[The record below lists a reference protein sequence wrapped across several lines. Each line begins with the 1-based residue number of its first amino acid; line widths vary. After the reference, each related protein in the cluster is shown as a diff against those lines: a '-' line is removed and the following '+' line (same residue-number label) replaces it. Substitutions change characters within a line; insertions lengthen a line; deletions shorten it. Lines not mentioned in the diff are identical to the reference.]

1 MWSMARLQRTAPS
14 VVLAIAWMVCV
25 GCSGDGGPASEQPV
39 KTPSPASE
47 DTVASTGSDEVLLSY
62 AGELTKRHRLWE
74 ENRIGQ
80 WRLQEPG
87 QGETSKTHSSP
98 PYEGVRALEENIL
111 ISDTIARVELLSVS
125 TSVRR
130 YTWAS
135 PTDRYVAT
143 LEFRFRVH
151 EYLKDSG
158 PNEITAFV
166 TDNTNPQGTAEEA
179 RELLADIAARRP
191 TRWDDRQA
199 IVFMVADWEW
209 VPDTSASDI
218 YYMGIISAFGG
229 DGYTIESRH
238 RRNWLPAAAATAEAG
253 GRRGVVSPPD
263 PEDQEFLL
271 EPPDEPYTVA
281 PATIRLNDLKA
292 KIASIEA
299 EVTADGGLQE

>member
-1 MWSMARLQRTAPS
+1 MVGLQRTAAAAI
-14 VVLAIAWMVCV
+14 LAIACMVCI
-25 GCSGDGGPASEQPV
+25 GCSDDGGPVSEQLV
-39 KTPSPASE
+39 KTPSPESE
-47 DTVASTGSDEVLLSY
+47 AAAASTGSDEGLLSY
-62 AGELTKRHRLWE
+62 VEELTKRHRLWE

-87 QGETSKTHSSP
+87 QEETSKTHSLP
-98 PYEGVRALEENIL
+98 PSEGLRALEESIL

-151 EYLKDSG
+151 EYLKGSG

-166 TDNTNPQGTAEEA
+166 TDNTNPQATTEEA
-179 RELLADIAARRP
+179 QKLLADVAARRP
-191 TRWDDRQA
+191 TQWDNRQA
-199 IVFMVADWEW
+199 IVLMVADWEW
-209 VPDTSASDI
+209 VPDTSASDT
-218 YYMGIISAFGG
+218 YYMATTSTYVG
-229 DGYTIESRH
+229 DGHAIESRH
-238 RRNWLPAAAATAEAG
+238 HRNWLPAAAATGEDS
-253 GRRGVVSPPD
+253 GRKGVVNPPD
-263 PEDQEFLL
+263 PESQAFLL

-299 EVTADGGLQE
+299 EVAAGGGLQE